1 MMSLRVRQGRNESID
16 IANLLVNAVILCFTW
31 EIVKLNRQNVMN
43 NAATAQHMASIDRK
57 IKPDKKG

>member
-31 EIVKLNRQNVMN
+31 EIVKLNRQNVLN
-43 NAATAQHMASIDRK
+43 NAATARHMASIDQK